1 MKITLKDKYADRRRG
16 AYQSLEDQMDALW
29 HSMDGDESK
38 RLEPFYSMIKSVK
51 DGDPKP
57 SAK

>member
-1 MKITLKDKYADRRRG
+1 MKITLKNKYADRRRLE
-16 AYQSLEDQMDALW
+16 YPSLEDQLDALW
-29 HSMDGDESK
+29 HSMNNDESK